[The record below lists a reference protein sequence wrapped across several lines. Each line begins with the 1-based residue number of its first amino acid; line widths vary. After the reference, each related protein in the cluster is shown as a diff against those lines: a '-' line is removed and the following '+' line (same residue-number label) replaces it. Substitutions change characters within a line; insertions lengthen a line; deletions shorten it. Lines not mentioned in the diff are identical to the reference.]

1 MSHRFSPLRLVLTA
15 LLTACAALALGAT
28 SALATVTISPSP
40 ASPTSSD
47 PVTFTASSDQPLV
60 NPTYEWTLDGTV
72 LGATGNS
79 ITRTLAR
86 GSHTVSVT
94 ATGVAGGTD
103 SGSLSNFGVSNSPPD
118 PPTITGPASA
128 VVGQP
133 VTFTASGN
141 DADGDPLQFFWGMPA
156 GCAASGPGQ
165 PNQGA
170 TMTCTFGAPGQASMS
185 VGSTDGIDPSTGSGT
200 KVVQVVAANR
210 LPIASFTFSPSAP
223 RVDQPITLTST
234 STDPDGSIAS
244 YAWDYDNNGTV
255 DSTSAS
261 PTVRFGTPGQHPVR
275 LTVTDGS
282 GTPAEV
288 VQNIPV
294 GQPPTAGFT
303 FSPVA
308 PVAPSI
314 VTFTSTSTDP
324 NGFVA
329 SVDWD
334 LNGDGVFDDAQ
345 GNVVSHAYLT
355 AGTYHV
361 SVRATD
367 NEGIAS
373 ISSQTITVGTAPA
386 NPPTPTVTGTPTAPI
401 VTPKISLLNARVAF
415 AGRRQR
421 YGVWL
426 SNLQVTGPLGAK
438 VSATCHGKG
447 CPRRI
452 KSFKVGK
459 GGKARVK
466 ALERRTLRVGVR
478 IVIRVTKTGAYGK
491 YTRISVYKR
500 HKYANVERKDSCVFG
515 SRIKRCPVIAT
526 A

>member
-15 LLTACAALALGAT
+15 VLAACVGLTLGAT
-28 SALATVTISPSP
+28 SALAATISVSPS
-40 ASPTSSD
+40 SPTSSD
-47 PVTFTASSDQPLV
+47 DITLTASSSIAA
-60 NPTYEWTLDGTV
+60 PTGYAWDVDGTARTGNPITVRLAKGTHPVSVAVEGV
-72 LGATGNS
+72 LGPDN
-79 ITRTLAR
+79 
-86 GSHTVSVT
+86 GSTSVT
-94 ATGVAGGTD
+94 VA
-103 SGSLSNFGVSNSPPD
+103 NSPPD

-141 DADGDPLQFFWGMPA
+141 DPDGDALQFFWGMPA

-185 VGSTDGIDPSTGSGT
+185 VGSNDGTSASTGSGT
-200 KVVQVVAANR
+200 KVVQVVAANQ
-210 LPIASFTFSPSAP
+210 LPVASFTFSPGAP

-234 STDPDGSIAS
+234 SRDPDGIIAS

-261 PTVRFGTPGQHPVR
+261 PTVRFGTPGQHAVK
-275 LTVTDGS
+275 LTVTDSS

-288 VQNIPV
+288 IQNIPV
-294 GQPPTAGFT
+294 GQPPAAGFT

-314 VTFTSTSTDP
+314 VTFTSISTDP

-334 LNGDGVFDDAQ
+334 LDGNGVFDDAQ
-345 GNVVSHAYLT
+345 GTVVTRAYT
-355 AGTYHV
+355 TPGTYRI

-373 ISSQTITVGTAPA
+373 ISTQTITVAGPTATP
-386 NPPTPTVTGTPTAPI
+386 NTPTPNITGTPTPRTPVVAPI
-401 VTPKISLLNARVAF
+401 RLLNARVAF
-415 AGRRQR
+415 AGQRQR

-426 SNLQVTGPLGAK
+426 SNLQVTGPRGAT

-452 KSFKVGK
+452 KSFKMGR

-478 IVIRVTKTGAYGK
+478 IVIRVTRAGAYGK
-491 YTRISVYKR
+491 YTRISVYKK
-500 HKYANVERKDSCVFG
+500 HKYANVERKDSCVLG
-515 SRIKRCPVIAT
+515 SRIKRCPAT
-526 A
+526 T